1 MVGGSCTPR
10 DGQTEMGRDAM
21 PGAAHPI
28 RGHRSEPVNGFGGE
42 KMKLKKKKKGER
54 STVTSL
60 LVTSYKLTMN

>member
-10 DGQTEMGRDAM
+10 DGQTEMGRDAV

-42 KMKLKKKKKGER
+42 KMKLKKKKKEKE
-54 STVTSL
+54 VL
-60 LVTSYKLTMN
+60 